1 MRLSYSTKGSCHG
14 VSPIRH
20 HNLAGS
26 DGDTPLSPRPP
37 GTSPVGSPVG
47 QADGPPSAT
56 GGFGAP
62 SPSGPAQ
69 TFRAGRDWRRATLP
83 MPSNHRLKRNLFS
96 ARSYPNLRAI
106 VE

>member
-14 VSPIRH
+14 VSQIRH

-69 TFRAGRDWRRATLP
+69 TFRARGDWRRATLTL
-83 MPSNHRLKRNLFS
+83 SSASHDKKQFS
-96 ARSYPNLRAI
+96 ACRLMTCG
-106 VE
+106 